1 MAVAAEIVIIII
13 PPSSKTE
20 GPISEKNI
28 IPSSSKITENDHPA
42 IIQDSRGPQQEKNKK
57 ALVVIIFVR
66 SHVPAKW
73 DDGEMS
79 PIVHPKSG

>member
-1 MAVAAEIVIIII
+1 MAVAAEIVIII

-28 IPSSSKITENDHPA
+28 IPSSSKSTENDHPT
-42 IIQDSRGPQQEKNKK
+42 IIQDSRGPQQEKKK
-57 ALVVIIFVR
+57 TLVVIIFVR
-66 SHVPAKW
+66 LPVPAKW

-79 PIVHPKSG
+79 PIIHPKSG